1 MIGAL
6 FLLQAIV
13 APPPADITFHA
24 TVRARSLTIEKQ
36 GEARLTVRANGQNL
50 VKVEAPRAN
59 GRKTIRNPVVRV
71 NVEARIA
78 APETGPPQPE

>member
-6 FLLQAIV
+6 FLLQAIA
-13 APPPADITFHA
+13 APPPADIAFHA

-71 NVEARIA
+71 DVEARIA
-78 APETGPPQPE
+78 APETGPPKPE